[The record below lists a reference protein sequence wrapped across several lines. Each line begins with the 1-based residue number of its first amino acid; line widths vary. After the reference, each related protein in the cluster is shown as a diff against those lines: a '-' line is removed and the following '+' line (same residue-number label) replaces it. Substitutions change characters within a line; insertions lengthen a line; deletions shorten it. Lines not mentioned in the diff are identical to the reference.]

1 MAYSAFISHAS
12 EDKESFVE
20 PLMEA
25 LSQMECRVWYDKIEL
40 EVGDSLRRSIDRGL
54 SNSEYGIV
62 VLSPAFF
69 AKNWP
74 QYELDGLTAK
84 EMAGGKKVI
93 LPIWHNVD
101 RDDVL
106 RYSPALADKVAL
118 LTKDLSV
125 QEVAEALGEVLFG
138 AAPEDAPEEE
148 TEAESIVSDVVAR
161 PDIYEEIRRLAE
173 LKDEGLI
180 TSEEFEAK
188 KRELLD
194 WL

>member
-1 MAYSAFISHAS
+1 MEVLS
-12 EDKESFVE
+12 E
-20 PLMEA
+20 
-25 LSQMECRVWYDKIEL
+25 MECRVWYDKIEL

-138 AAPEDAPEEE
+138 VAPEDAPEEE
-148 TEAESIVSDVVAR
+148 TEAESVVSDVVAR

-194 WL
+194 RL